1 MKRSYV
7 AALASAAV
15 ATAAL
20 LTGCGE
26 DDGAAPPDAP
36 PPAPIDAT
44 PAPTT
49 DARPVCYSGGG
60 TPTEGISIELGTGES
75 GFESLTDADEIEIT
89 AGLQG
94 GYHFIGHA
102 RAEGIMPGAQALP
115 PEQNPVTHFRLFRAD
130 GVELTGSECS
140 YPRAYVDSDEGG
152 YELPYGQLLVISRSE
167 GMALIGEQVRITVE
181 VLDGE
186 GNYASDERE
195 LMVVS
200 ANPPDAGVPDASIP
214 DAGASATDYR

>member
-1 MKRSYV
+1 MKLAYV
-7 AALASAAV
+7 AALATTVV

-26 DDGAAPPDAP
+26 DADTPPDAP
-36 PPAPIDAT
+36 PPAPIDAP

-60 TPTEGISIELGTGES
+60 TPSEGVSVELGTGES
-75 GFESLTDADEIEIT
+75 GFESLADADEIGIT

-94 GYHFIGHA
+94 GYHFVGHA

-130 GVELTGSECS
+130 GVEITGSECS
-140 YPRAYVDSDEGG
+140 YPRAYVDSDAGG
-152 YELPYGQLLVISRSE
+152 YELPYGQLLIVSRSE

-186 GNYASDERE
+186 GNYASDERQ
-195 LMVVS
+195 LTVVS
-200 ANPPDAGVPDASIP
+200 ANPADAGVPDAAPIDSG
-214 DAGASATDYR
+214 AGAAEHR